1 MAIPYRL
8 TLTLIT
14 LTLALALALALALT
28 LTLTLAPTLTLTLTL
43 TLTPTLALTCQV
55 EARQS
60 HADDLMD
67 EADDLV
73 EELRE
78 QQEEVVRQARQQGRE
93 VPGSPQPMQAIRR
106 SRGHPPSSPD
116 QGLRP
121 SPLAHM
127 SARCCPLGRPSAEAW
142 GCSGALV
149 PAPARQSHRLRCSPE
164 LGCCVRRCAGDPR
177 RAQA

>member
-1 MAIPYRL
+1 M
-8 TLTLIT
+8 
-14 LTLALALALALALT
+14 
-28 LTLTLAPTLTLTLTL
+28 LAPTLTLTLTL

-78 QQEEVVRQARQQGRE
+78 QQEEVVRQARQQGQE
-93 VPGSPQPMQAIRR
+93 VPGSPQPMEAIRR

-121 SPLAHM
+121 SPLAHL

-164 LGCCVRRCAGDPR
+164 LDGCVRLCAGDPR